1 MSFST
6 EVTCDATPSPV
17 LVNASLAPLL
27 LRPLL
32 LPLLQAMLLS
42 LLSLLSL
49 LQLRPLPGEA
59 REGTEVKVPEA
70 ATAGAFGADAAAGVI
85 ALVVAGERTPALGAM
100 KFLGGGGKGGGKVTA
115 TTL

>member
-32 LPLLQAMLLS
+32 LPLLKAM

-49 LQLRPLPGEA
+49 LQLRPLPGEG